1 MKFLIATLLMSLS
14 FATQAGIKRLTEVD
28 CSSTD
33 RTIVVEMRWDS
44 SYSPFGTKSFKLNN
58 KEVDGQVMQWI
69 DNGTRYRAHTDDKV
83 FVITVFGD
91 KKEFETEIE
100 IAKFDPEEVNTDNYF
115 DINGDTTRLSCTYK
129 TKFRM

>member
-1 MKFLIATLLMSLS
+1 MKLLFATLLLTLS
-14 FATQAGIKRLTEVD
+14 FSTQAGLKRLTEVD

-33 RTIVVEMRWDS
+33 RTITVEMRWDS

-58 KEVDGQVMQWI
+58 KEVHGQIMQWF
-69 DNGTRYRAHTDDKV
+69 DDGTRYRALVDDKV
-83 FVITVFGD
+83 FTISVFGD

-100 IAKFDPEEVNTDNYF
+100 IAKYNSEEVNTDDYF
-115 DINGDTTRLSCTYK
+115 DIDGETTRLSCTYK